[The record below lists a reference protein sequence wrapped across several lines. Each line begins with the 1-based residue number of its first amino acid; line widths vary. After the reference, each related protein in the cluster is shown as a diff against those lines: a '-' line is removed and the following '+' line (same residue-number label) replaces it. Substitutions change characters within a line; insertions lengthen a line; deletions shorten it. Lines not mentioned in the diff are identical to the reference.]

1 MWLFDP
7 VLYSEELAAITEH
20 GIKILPENKSCKHR
34 VHVPTL
40 FYMPHCGKAMYNNLL
55 WANWSPGSLALVTII
70 GNSLSSYHERLP
82 AKQLKAEAPYI
93 QQISSFCQEHPL
105 PSSYTDPTVFN
116 DLALH
121 IVSQELLSKAPPS
134 VWENCTEPLSDPND
148 PEIIS

>member
-1 MWLFDP
+1 MLNINAGCI
-7 VLYSEELAAITEH
+7 S
-20 GIKILPENKSCKHR
+20 
-34 VHVPTL
+34 
-40 FYMPHCGKAMYNNLL
+40 
-55 WANWSPGSLALVTII
+55 
-70 GNSLSSYHERLP
+70 RLP

-93 QQISSFCQEHPL
+93 QQVRTYIPTSHDTINSLLVLFYSTFSQISSFCQEHPL